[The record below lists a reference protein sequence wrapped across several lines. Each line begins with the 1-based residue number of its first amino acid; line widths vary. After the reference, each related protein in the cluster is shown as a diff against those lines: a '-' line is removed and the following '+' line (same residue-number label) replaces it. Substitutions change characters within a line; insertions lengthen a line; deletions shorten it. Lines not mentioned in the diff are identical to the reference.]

1 MMRFISL
8 MTLISLGFGSV
19 TAQISGK
26 QVIDEVRIDQK
37 LNEQIPLDLVFRDE
51 SGNDVPLSQ
60 YFGKRPV
67 ILALVY
73 YECPMLCTQILNGMV
88 ATFKTLNF
96 SIGNEYDVVTIS
108 IDPDETPTLAAEKK
122 SRYLKT
128 YGRNGAEKGWHFL
141 TGNQE
146 SIDRIADVTGFHYVY
161 DSTSGLYAHASAIM
175 IVTPGGTLARYFFGI
190 EYPARDLTFALMEAS
205 ENRIGNPVERI
216 LLMCYQYD
224 PAAGKYSLLVS
235 AILKISGVITV
246 LVIGGFMLIMLR
258 KERKKTEFSQTT
270 GAER

>member
-1 MMRFISL
+1 MMRFSVVVILIFLVSGSL
-8 MTLISLGFGSV
+8 

-51 SGNDVPLSQ
+51 SGNDVPLSD

-96 SIGNEYDVVTIS
+96 SIGNEFDVVTIS
-108 IDPDETPTLAAEKK
+108 
-122 SRYLKT
+122 
-128 YGRNGAEKGWHFL
+128 WHFL

-146 SIDRIADVTGFHYVY
+146 SIDRIAEATGFHYVY

-175 IVTPGGTLARYFFGI
+175 VSTPGGTLARYFFGI

-246 LVIGGFMLIMLR
+246 VVIGGFMLTMLR
-258 KERKKTEFSQTT
+258 RERKKTEQTQTT
-270 GAER
+270 RAER